1 MFCNWLKKVQF
12 LSDINQFVNENDMY
26 LELWSLDKLMPVSN
40 FTVFVL
46 FNTQKT
52 FIYLSLIFDTIHPK
66 VTAKVNNISFV
77 EVFKW
82 TP

>member
-1 MFCNWLKKVQF
+1 
-12 LSDINQFVNENDMY
+12 
-26 LELWSLDKLMPVSN
+26 MPVSN

-52 FIYLSLIFDTIHPK
+52 FIYLSLILDTNHPK

-77 EVFKW
+77 KVFK
-82 TP
+82 